1 MILTFSCLSGVRTD
15 KTTIRVRV
23 VSILLRGHVHQPPDC
38 ANVIRPNSRKNPA
51 SLSTEINP
59 TLACLFI
66 ATTRA
71 RWRHARLTCCL
82 SRTFSHDASP
92 SRPPPKTAQGRHW
105 TCVSVQTTFVEQIAL
120 RNPTVTLASAFYK
133 CVDGKEIKEAYDN
146 LVKQAVA
153 GMTLTSDLGRD
164 QKPILASWPHH
175 RASTTG
181 TVSSLS
187 KSPNQPG
194 VIDICSWVID
204 EPRMGG
210 DHVCIRINTPRGKWY
225 SVGQYRP
232 QKMGFHEQFVF
243 SMKIKP
249 IKFTCPDVSEFW
261 RGPHRLRL
269 RNHRKCTHCRMKNPI
284 CMILI
289 PDSLFFQEQEFR
301 KMKKQVEQ
309 YQPNREYTYQL
320 FHGNCTRYSRSIAE
334 MASTSLPPSS
344 SSSFSSATSRSTTSR
359 GGFSTQ
365 SSPPLG

>member
-1 MILTFSCLSGVRTD
+1 MYRGDYPGFPGLDLHLFFGAYPSPVPLHP
-15 KTTIRVRV
+15 IR
-23 VSILLRGHVHQPPDC
+23 
-38 ANVIRPNSRKNPA
+38 
-51 SLSTEINP
+51 
-59 TLACLFI
+59 
-66 ATTRA
+66 
-71 RWRHARLTCCL
+71 
-82 SRTFSHDASP
+82 
-92 SRPPPKTAQGRHW
+92 
-105 TCVSVQTTFVEQIAL
+105 
-120 RNPTVTLASAFYK
+120 
-133 CVDGKEIKEAYDN
+133 
-146 LVKQAVA
+146 
-153 GMTLTSDLGRD
+153 TSDLGRD

-269 RNHRKCTHCRMKNPI
+269 RNH
-284 CMILI
+284 
-289 PDSLFFQEQEFR
+289 QFR

-365 SSPPLG
+365 SSPPPFLVKSWTVCFNTFGLLWESGIVDKEVKEAPSTATCNPTSRTCTIDGPRKVHHPTIPTPSATSC